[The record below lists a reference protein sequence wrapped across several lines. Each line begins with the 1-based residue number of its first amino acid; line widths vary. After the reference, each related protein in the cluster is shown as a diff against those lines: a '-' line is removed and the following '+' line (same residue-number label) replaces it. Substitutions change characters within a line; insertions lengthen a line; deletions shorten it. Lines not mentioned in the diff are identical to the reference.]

1 MPDTL
6 PTMVPG
12 NWNQPPDVPTGQS
25 VNMMGLRYFE
35 YQAYGLVTDTTG
47 VSIDVKNENDELL
60 TIPCSKD
67 SIALSANDPVYL
79 THVAFYIPRIGEVQP
94 YYRHKPIVGNVTV
107 STTNVL
113 KLSVAATDDL
123 TSASVP
129 GAVSGA
135 ATSGV
140 LPNGVTAGEAISLW
154 NPLAPLVI
162 TSPITLKFFSAT
174 LASGGAAGGN
184 IRVSATQKALFI
196 PVRVGYYRKM
206 RSPGLGDFD
215 VSTAIRQIYDALP

>member
-12 NWNQPPDVPTGQS
+12 NWTQAPDLPTGQS
-25 VNMMGLRYFE
+25 VNMMGFRYFE
-35 YQAYGLVTDTTG
+35 YQGYGLVTDATG
-47 VSIDVKNENDELL
+47 VSIDVKNENDEVL
-60 TIPCSKD
+60 TLPCSKD
-67 SIALSANDPVYL
+67 SIALSAADPLYL
-79 THVAFYIPRIGEVQP
+79 TYVGFYIPRIGEVQP
-94 YYRHKPIVGNVTV
+94 YYRNKQIVGNVTV

-123 TSASVP
+123 TSAAVP

-135 ATSGV
+135 AVAGV
-140 LPNGVTAGEAISLW
+140 LPNGVTAGESISLW

-184 IRVSATQKALFI
+184 IRVTTAQKALFI

-215 VSTAIRQIYDALP
+215 VSAAVRQIYDALP